1 MVNGNV
7 ENRKREKNLKKE
19 KMLLIN
25 LAHRLISVKQ
35 TKLKKRL
42 NKRN

>member
-7 ENRKREKNLKKE
+7 ENKKE

-25 LAHRLISVKQ
+25 LVNRLISVKQ

>member
-7 ENRKREKNLKKE
+7 ENKKE

-25 LAHRLISVKQ
+25 LVQRLISVKQ

>member
-7 ENRKREKNLKKE
+7 ENKKE

-25 LAHRLISVKQ
+25 LANRLISVKQ